1 MFRVTL
7 PIVCSL
13 AMAAAACSQALDPS
27 AATEKALTDA
37 NLASVKVDW
46 DKDARVAH
54 LLGTVD
60 TANDRRKAEE
70 VATAAVGTSGR
81 VLNELTIKGVNDKT
95 AGALDGDIKST
106 LKKMIDDD
114 PSLKDRDIDIDVN
127 NGVVTVK
134 GKVKTVAEKNR
145 VTELVRAAPGVKD
158 MANAVEVGGNK

>member
-7 PIVCSL
+7 PMVCFLS
-13 AMAAAACSQALDPS
+13 MAAASCSKAPDPS

-37 NLASVKVDW
+37 NLTSVKVDW
-46 DKDARVAH
+46 DKDARVEH
-54 LLGTVD
+54 LTGTVD
-60 TANDRRKAEE
+60 TSNDSRKAEE

-106 LKKMIDDD
+106 LKKMINDD

-158 MANAVEVGGNK
+158 MANAVEVEGTK